1 MEESNNKANNEEVT
15 TWDDAEK
22 LVTEVFRDNQRQAKR
37 WFVAFVITMAA
48 LIGTNAYWIYQW
60 SSYDYVSQDGEGYN
74 YFNSNI
80 DGDISNGTED

>member
-1 MEESNNKANNEEVT
+1 MEEKKT
-15 TWDDAEK
+15 TWNDAEK
-22 LVTEVFRDNQRQAKR
+22 LVSEVLKDNQKQAKR

-60 SSYDYVSQDGEGYN
+60 SGYDYVSQDGEGYN

-80 DGDISNGTED
+80 DGDISNGAED

>member
-1 MEESNNKANNEEVT
+1 MEEKKT
-15 TWDDAEK
+15 TWNDAEK
-22 LVTEVFRDNQRQAKR
+22 LVSEVLKDNQKQAKR

>member
-1 MEESNNKANNEEVT
+1 MEEKKT
-15 TWDDAEK
+15 TWNDAEK
-22 LVTEVFRDNQRQAKR
+22 LVSEVIKDNQKQAKR

-74 YFNSNI
+74 YYNSNI
-80 DGDISNGTED
+80 DGDISNGAED

>member
-1 MEESNNKANNEEVT
+1 MEEKKT
-15 TWDDAEK
+15 TWNDAEK
-22 LVTEVFRDNQRQAKR
+22 LVSEVLKDNQKQAKR

-60 SSYDYVSQDGEGYN
+60 SSYDYVLQDGEGYN

-80 DGDISNGTED
+80 DGDISNGAED

>member
-1 MEESNNKANNEEVT
+1 MEEKKTKWN
-15 TWDDAEK
+15 DAEK
-22 LVTEVFRDNQRQAKR
+22 LVSEVLKDNQKQAKR

-80 DGDISNGTED
+80 DGDISNGAED

>member
-1 MEESNNKANNEEVT
+1 MEEKKT
-15 TWDDAEK
+15 TWNDAEK
-22 LVTEVFRDNQRQAKR
+22 LVSEVMKDNQKQAKR

-80 DGDISNGTED
+80 DGDISNGAED

>member
-1 MEESNNKANNEEVT
+1 MEEKKT
-15 TWDDAEK
+15 TWNDAEK
-22 LVTEVFRDNQRQAKR
+22 LVSEVLKDNQKQAKR
-37 WFVAFVITMAA
+37 WFVAFVITMVA

-80 DGDISNGTED
+80 DGDISNGAED

>member
-1 MEESNNKANNEEVT
+1 MEEKKT
-15 TWDDAEK
+15 TWNDAEK
-22 LVTEVFRDNQRQAKR
+22 LVSEVLKDNQKQAKR

-60 SSYDYVSQDGEGYN
+60 SSYDYVTQDGEGYN

>member
-1 MEESNNKANNEEVT
+1 MEEKKT
-15 TWDDAEK
+15 TWNDAEK
-22 LVTEVFRDNQRQAKR
+22 LVSEVLKDNQKQAKR

-60 SSYDYVSQDGEGYN
+60 SSYDYVLQDGEGYN

>member
-1 MEESNNKANNEEVT
+1 MEEKKT
-15 TWDDAEK
+15 TWNDAEK
-22 LVTEVFRDNQRQAKR
+22 LVSEVLKDNQKQAKR
-37 WFVAFVITMAA
+37 WFVAFVITIAA

>member
-1 MEESNNKANNEEVT
+1 MEEKKT
-15 TWDDAEK
+15 TWNDAEK
-22 LVTEVFRDNQRQAKR
+22 LVAEVMKDNQKQAKR

-80 DGDISNGTED
+80 DGDISNGAED

>member
-1 MEESNNKANNEEVT
+1 MEGKKT
-15 TWDDAEK
+15 TWNDAEK
-22 LVTEVFRDNQRQAKR
+22 LVSEVLKDNQKQAKR

-74 YFNSNI
+74 YYNSNI
-80 DGDISNGTED
+80 DGDISNGAED